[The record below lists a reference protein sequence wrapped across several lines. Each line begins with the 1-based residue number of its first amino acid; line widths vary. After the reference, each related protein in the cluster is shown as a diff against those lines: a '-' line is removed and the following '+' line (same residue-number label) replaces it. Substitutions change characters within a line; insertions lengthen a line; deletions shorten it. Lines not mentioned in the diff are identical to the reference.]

1 MLFVTN
7 LTTKFYIMKKVIIVQ
22 VILLISGIVSA
33 QTFQFG
39 PKAGVNI
46 ANFQN
51 GDYKNNTLVGFHL
64 GGFLSFAAGKNFAIQ
79 PEVLFSTQGAK
90 IDDATNPH
98 KEFKAN
104 YLNIPVL
111 VQLRTNGGLYLE
123 TGPQA
128 GLLLTAKTDDESV
141 KDLYKSLDWS
151 WAFGLGFRSKIG
163 LGLDARYNLGL
174 TKVGDNLS
182 SSSFQPDGKN
192 SVIQVGLFFAIG
204 PH

>member
-1 MLFVTN
+1 
-7 LTTKFYIMKKVIIVQ
+7 MKKVIIIPFV
-22 VILLISGIVSA
+22 LLLGGFVSA

-46 ANFQN
+46 SNFTSGNYQ
-51 GDYKNNTLVGFHL
+51 NNTLVGFHL
-64 GGFLSFAAGKNFAIQ
+64 GGFLSFALGKSFAIQ

-90 IDDATNPH
+90 IDDVNSPV
-98 KEFKAN
+98 KEFKTN

-111 VQLRTNGGLYLE
+111 AQIRMPGGLYLE

-128 GLLLTAKTDDESV
+128 GLLLTAKTDDQSV

-163 LGLDARYNLGL
+163 LGLGARYNLGL
-174 TKVGDNLS
+174 TKIGDDVN
-182 SSSFQPDGKN
+182 SFEPNAKN
-192 SVIQVGLFFAIG
+192 SVIQIGLFFAIG

>member
-1 MLFVTN
+1 
-7 LTTKFYIMKKVIIVQ
+7 MKKVIIVQ

-64 GGFLSFAAGKNFAIQ
+64 GGFLSFSAGKNFAIQ

>member
-1 MLFVTN
+1 
-7 LTTKFYIMKKVIIVQ
+7 MKKVIIVP
-22 VILLISGIVSA
+22 VILLIGGLVSA

-46 ANFQN
+46 SNFQSGN
-51 GDYKNNTLVGFHL
+51 YENNTLVGFHL
-64 GGFLSFAAGKNFAIQ
+64 GGFVSFAAGKTFAIQ
-79 PEVLFSTQGAK
+79 PEVLFSTQGTK
-90 IDDATNPH
+90 IEDATNPH

-111 VQLRTNGGLYLE
+111 VQLRTSGGLYLE

-151 WAFGLGFRSKIG
+151 WVFGLGFRSKIG

-174 TKVGDNLS
+174 TKVGDKLTTS
-182 SSSFQPDGKN
+182 DFQPDGKN
-192 SVIQVGLFFAIG
+192 SVIQIGLFFAIG

>member
-1 MLFVTN
+1 
-7 LTTKFYIMKKVIIVQ
+7 MKKVIILPV
-22 VILLISGIVSA
+22 VLFICGIVSA

-46 ANFQN
+46 ANFSN
-51 GDYKNNTLVGFHL
+51 GDYTNNTRVGFHL
-64 GGFLSFAAGKNFAIQ
+64 GGFVSLAAGKTFAIQ
-79 PEVLFSTQGAK
+79 PEVLFSTQGTK
-90 IDDATNPH
+90 IDDANSPV

-111 VQLRTNGGLYLE
+111 AQLRTNGGLYLE

-128 GLLLTAKTDDESV
+128 GLLLTAETDDESV

-151 WAFGLGFRSKIG
+151 WVFGLGFRSKLG

-174 TKVGDNLS
+174 TKIGDSGTEFEKNA
-182 SSSFQPDGKN
+182 KN
-192 SVIQVGLFFAIG
+192 SVIQIGVFFAFG

>member
-1 MLFVTN
+1 MLFVID
-7 LTTKFYIMKKVIIVQ
+7 LTTKFYNMKKVFIVP
-22 VILLISGIVSA
+22 VMLLICGIVSA

-151 WAFGLGFRSKIG
+151 WVFGLGFRSKIG

-182 SSSFQPDGKN
+182 ASSFQPDGKN
-192 SVIQVGLFFAIG
+192 SVIQVGLFFSIG